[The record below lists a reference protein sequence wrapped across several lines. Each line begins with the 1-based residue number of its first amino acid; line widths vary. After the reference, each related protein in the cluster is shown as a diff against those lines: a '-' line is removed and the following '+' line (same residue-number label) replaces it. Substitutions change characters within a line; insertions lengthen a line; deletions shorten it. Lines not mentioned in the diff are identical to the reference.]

1 MNLPSLSL
9 TFVVAVWSFALPVTL
24 ASAQTAPTPQTQ
36 PQTASTSQEN
46 AQPALP
52 APQTDQSKR
61 PPVPPVSEWPAE
73 LAARLSNLQTKLG
86 REPDNLNLWLDLGEL
101 RLEVGDFDRAKQSFL
116 EAVSLDYMSADAHFG
131 LGLAEFNRAN
141 YRAALFEFSEVT
153 RLFPERFD
161 GHFNRAVTLAQLRR
175 SEEAVAAFQEALVQA
190 SPEAGRAV
198 RASAQLGLAGQLEV
212 LGRFDE
218 AAEAYGAAMSLSK
231 RTPELVMAQSEA
243 LYRAGRG
250 LEALPALTTLE
261 ASNYQASTLIA
272 NIYLG
277 AKQTD
282 YALAA
287 LNRAQR
293 RAAQSGNAQAE
304 SDILLQLGLLRRS
317 LGRNA
322 AAARAFAA
330 AAKLTPESGSA
341 FYNLGVSYLE
351 SGQPGRALVP
361 LQNALAAERAQGRA
375 SGEVFLALAT
385 AYDQLGQPAD
395 AQRTAEAA
403 RSRLQARPLRLDAAA
418 ITGRAL
424 YREGNYRGAL
434 IALQEVAEARPND
447 AQAQLWAGLAYY
459 QQGDYTEATSFYER
473 AVSLSPDNPDARLNL
488 GAAYLATERYA
499 DAESVYT
506 LLTQQNPEDAEAF
519 YNLGWARYSQG
530 QLEGAQSAWTT
541 ASDLGFKAAQT
552 ALTEY
557 TQ

>member
-1 MNLPSLSL
+1 MRLAMTHLPSLPL
-9 TFVVAVWSFALPVTL
+9 TLAVAACLALPLTP
-24 ASAQTAPTPQTQ
+24 ASAQAAPR
-36 PQTASTSQEN
+36 
-46 AQPALP
+46 
-52 APQTDQSKR
+52 APQTSQSER

-73 LAARLSNLQTKLG
+73 LAARLGRLQT
-86 REPDNLNLWLDLGEL
+86 RIQSQPDDLNAWLDLGEV
-101 RLEVGDFDRAKQSFL
+101 RLTVGDFDRAKESFL
-116 EAVSLDYMSADAHFG
+116 EAVSLDYLSADAHFG

-141 YRAALFEFSEVT
+141 YRAALFEFDEVT

-212 LGRFDE
+212 LGRFTE
-218 AAEAYGAAMSLSK
+218 AAEAYGAAMRLS
-231 RTPELVMAQSEA
+231 RQTPELVLAQSEA
-243 LYRAGRG
+243 LYRAGQG
-250 LEALPALTTLE
+250 LEALPALIALE
-261 ASNYQASTLIA
+261 GETYQAGALIA
-272 NIYLG
+272 NIYLQ

-287 LNRAQR
+287 LSRAR
-293 RAAQSGNAQAE
+293 SRAAAGGDVQAE
-304 SDILLQLGLLRRS
+304 SDLLLQLGLLRRS

-322 AAARAFAA
+322 AAARAFTAA
-330 AAKLTPESGSA
+330 TELTPDSSGA

-351 SGQPGRALVP
+351 SGQPERALAP
-361 LQNALAAERAQGRA
+361 LENALAAERIQGDV
-375 SGEVFLALAT
+375 SGEIFLALAT
-385 AYDQLGQPAD
+385 AYDQLGQPAE

-403 RSRLQARPLRLDAAA
+403 WSRLSTRPLRLDAAA

-424 YREGNYRGAL
+424 YRGGNYRGAL
-434 IALQEVAEARPND
+434 IALREVAEARPNN

-473 AVSLSPDNPDARLNL
+473 AVALEPDNFDARLNL

-506 LLTQQNPEDAEAF
+506 LLVQQNGEDAEAF
-519 YNLGWARYSQG
+519 YNLGWSLYSQG
-530 QLEGAQSAWTT
+530 LV
-541 ASDLGFKAAQT
+541 DAAQT
-552 ALTEY
+552 AWTSSSELGYEPAQTALSEY
-557 TQ
+557 TE